1 MTPGHS
7 SGVTFLS
14 GACLYQV
21 FKHPDKK
28 KKKKYDLWYLK
39 HESCHV
45 GSHYEANNM
54 LHILT
59 T

>member
-14 GACLYQV
+14 EACLYQI
-21 FKHPDKK
+21 FKHPDQ
-28 KKKKYDLWYLK
+28 KKKYDLWYFNP
-39 HESCHV
+39 ESCHV
-45 GSHYEANNM
+45 SSHYEANNT
-54 LHILT
+54 LCILT